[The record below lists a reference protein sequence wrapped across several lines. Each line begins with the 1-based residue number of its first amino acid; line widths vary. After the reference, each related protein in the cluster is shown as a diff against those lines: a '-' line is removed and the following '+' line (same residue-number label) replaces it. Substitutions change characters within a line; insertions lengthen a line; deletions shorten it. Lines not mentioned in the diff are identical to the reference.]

1 MITSVCART
10 KPFDVLKK
18 HHHNAVRF
26 HSFYFVFTF
35 LYFLF
40 SLIRPNDNIIYI
52 NETNE
57 QHCEML
63 FGAIKSTLSV
73 WRCALERE
81 RVHRLVYLDGF
92 FYLQQQQVASKVFSF
107 KCFGDGI
114 FWCHFIRLNTCA
126 IACINF
132 ARPFVVANV
141 GNSSVYSRSITI
153 FHGKFRCVR
162 SFVRLYFFG
171 SFVFTHKNLCGIW

>member
-1 MITSVCART
+1 MKRMNSIVKCC
-10 KPFDVLKK
+10 L
-18 HHHNAVRF
+18 VR
-26 HSFYFVFTF
+26 SNP
-35 LYFLF
+35 LF
-40 SLIRPNDNIIYI
+40 P
-52 NETNE
+52 
-57 QHCEML
+57 C
-63 FGAIKSTLSV
+63 GA
-73 WRCALERE
+73 CALERE

-92 FYLQQQQVASKVFSF
+92 FLQQQQVASKVFSF

-141 GNSSVYSRSITI
+141 GNRAPFTLVPLRFSMENLDV
-153 FHGKFRCVR
+153 FVR

-171 SFVFTHKNLCGIW
+171 SFVFTHKNLCGI